1 MLLTDSST
9 GGDGG
14 SSNLLPLISLV
25 AVALA
30 LLVVVGIVVGVI
42 VYVFIK
48 KKYRATSLG
57 VVQFEASQREDT
69 EL

>member
-14 SSNLLPLISLV
+14 SSDLLPLISLV

-30 LLVVVGIVVGVI
+30 LLIVVGIVVSLI
-42 VYVFIK
+42 VYLYMK

-57 VVQFEASQREDT
+57 AVQFEGSQREDT